1 MYTCKECAKQ
11 CLQCKCMHPVG
22 INRVMKIVHV
32 PIMWTIMLLIISHL
46 CQSYVVNRHKYLFAL
61 LNGHKFSLESLNA
74 ANIFARNQ
82 RRGRKDFS
90 YMVDFLNILIG
101 IKFVGCDRIWE
112 LSENWMPFP

>member
-1 MYTCKECAKQ
+1 
-11 CLQCKCMHPVG
+11 MHPVG

-32 PIMWTIMLLIISHL
+32 PIMLTIMFLIISHL
-46 CQSYVVNRHKYLFAL
+46 CPSYVVNRHKYLFS

-90 YMVDFLNILIG
+90 YMVDIF
-101 IKFVGCDRIWE
+101 KYF
-112 LSENWMPFP
+112 NWNQICWV